1 MQGYHAAIDSQH
13 RVWVNLWT
21 SDRIARYDPDH
32 KQWATFNL
40 PVRGSEIRHI
50 SLLEKDGKTF
60 VVVPVYR
67 TNQMGVL
74 TVRSEREIAEA
85 Q

>member
-1 MQGYHAAIDSQH
+1 VG
-13 RVWVNLWT
+13 
-21 SDRIARYDPDH
+21 
-32 KQWATFNL
+32 
-40 PVRGSEIRHI
+40 I

-74 TVRSEREIAEA
+74 TVRSESEIA
-85 Q
+85 QR